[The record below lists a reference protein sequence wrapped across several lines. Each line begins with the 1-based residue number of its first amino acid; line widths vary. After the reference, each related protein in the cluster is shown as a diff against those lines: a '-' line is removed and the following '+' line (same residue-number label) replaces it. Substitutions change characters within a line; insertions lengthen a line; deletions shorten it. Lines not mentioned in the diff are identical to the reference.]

1 MNINIE
7 EILKLA
13 NLQLSKEDLSS
24 FNLQLKKIE
33 SFVNQI
39 EKISIK
45 VRTSTS
51 EKTDKLTL
59 KNIYRE
65 DLEKKEVIDRDLVL
79 EHAPLKNGDYFLT
92 QKLINK

>member
-13 NLQLSKEDLSS
+13 NLQISKEDLSS

-79 EHAPLKNGDYFLT
+79 EQAPLKNGDYFLT
-92 QKLINK
+92 QKIINK